1 MSKVERRSRA
11 RLKWAVGGIA
21 FAAFVGFSVVAVRAY
36 QSIFHTAE
44 NAMAETACEGA
55 VGTTPTPTLARLC
68 LSLMT
73 KPDAESRAW
82 LQCVF
87 EERKD
92 CGRRTLTVTGILSA
106 LPRRSFVD
114 VQIDDGLVR
123 GCRITGAPGW

>member
-1 MSKVERRSRA
+1 VRRCFVLFLGGGTGTGDGA
-11 RLKWAVGGIA
+11 AVTVRRK
-21 FAAFVGFSVVAVRAY
+21 AACGAKTPWKDV
-36 QSIFHTAE
+36 AE

-55 VGTTPTPTLARLC
+55 VGTTPTPTLARLG

-73 KPDAESRAW
+73 NPDAESRAR

-114 VQIDDGLVR
+114 VQIDDGLVS